1 MSEPSESQQQ
11 QQQKPQS
18 TEARQQEEAITNK
31 VSAYLV
37 VTIFAE

>member
-1 MSEPSESQQQ
+1 MSESSESQ

-31 VSAYLV
+31 DSAYLLV
-37 VTIFAE
+37 MIFAE

>member
-1 MSEPSESQQQ
+1 MSESSES

-31 VSAYLV
+31 DSAYLV
-37 VTIFAE
+37 VMIFAE